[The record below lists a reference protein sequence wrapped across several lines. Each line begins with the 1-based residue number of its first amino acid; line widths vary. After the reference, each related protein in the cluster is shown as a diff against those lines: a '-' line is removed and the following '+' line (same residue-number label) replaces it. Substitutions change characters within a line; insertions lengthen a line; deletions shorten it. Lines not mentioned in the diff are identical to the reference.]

1 MNFIFLMFT
10 VVMDSYFNATVRSNI
25 NGGPK
30 DGMIRTEN
38 DMQWLQAMQAAG
50 YTFQPYNNIA
60 KNALWYG
67 EYIYAD
73 ANGDGVY
80 GNSYDS
86 EFQGTSTIPKYNFG
100 IQASANWKDFDLSMT
115 WGGSAG
121 FSIYYYGKSRN
132 SSETTYGYA
141 IPDAVADDHY
151 FYDPENPSDPRT
163 NLSSKQ
169 PRLVN
174 VSGAQSSASSSLH
187 LEKGNFIKLR
197 NLTLGYTMPKSI
209 SKKFY
214 VERLRVYAS
223 GENLF
228 AITGFSGMDP
238 EMRVSM
244 GYSTMRQYALGI
256 NLTF

>member
-1 MNFIFLMFT
+1 MKRL
-10 VVMDSYFNATVRSNI
+10 
-25 NGGPK
+25 
-30 DGMIRTEN
+30 
-38 DMQWLQAMQAAG
+38 
-50 YTFQPYNNIA
+50 
-60 KNALWYG
+60 
-67 EYIYAD
+67 
-73 ANGDGVY
+73 
-80 GNSYDS
+80 
-86 EFQGTSTIPKYNFG
+86 
-100 IQASANWKDFDLSMT
+100 
-115 WGGSAG
+115 
-121 FSIYYYGKSRN
+121 
-132 SSETTYGYA
+132 YGYA

-244 GYSTMRQYALGI
+244 GYSTMRQYAFGI

>member
-1 MNFIFLMFT
+1 
-10 VVMDSYFNATVRSNI
+10 
-25 NGGPK
+25 
-30 DGMIRTEN
+30 MIRTEN
-38 DMQWLQAMQAAG
+38 DMKWLQAMQDAG
-50 YTFQPYNNIA
+50 YSFQPYNTVA

-73 ANGDGVY
+73 ANGDGIY

-86 EFQGTSTIPKYNFG
+86 EFQETSTTPKYNFG
-100 IQASANWKDFDLSMT
+100 LQASANWKDFDFSMN
-115 WGGSAG
+115 WGGAAG
-121 FSIYYYGKSRN
+121 FSIYYYSTSRN
-132 SSETTYGYA
+132 SSETVYGYT
-141 IPDAVADDHY
+141 IPDAVAKDHY
-151 FYDPENPSDPRT
+151 FYDPENPTDSRT

-187 LEKGNFIKLR
+187 LEKGNFVKLR
-197 NLTLGYTMPKSI
+197 NLTLGYTLPKSI

-228 AITGFSGMDP
+228 AITGFSGQDP
-238 EMRVSM
+238 EMRTTV
-244 GYSTMRQYALGI
+244 GYSTMRQYAFGI